1 MNTSNCTLPK
11 AERISRKLVIDKIFT
26 TGKSFVVYPIRVVYV
41 TSTEEQEADAAIM
54 VSVSK
59 KKFKRAVKRNYIKR
73 RVKEAYRLNKHLLN
87 LPEGVNNIS
96 IAFIYLSA
104 DLKSFDTINKKIEE
118 LILQLNEKLCSEKD

>member
-87 LPEGVNNIS
+87 LAEGVNNIS